1 MTYSE
6 ILEVLEKKL
15 GSYQK
20 MGEKAYKPGLDRIQS
35 FCNSIGNPELKF
47 PTIHVGGTNGKGT
60 VSHLIASALIQNG
73 YQVGIHSSPHY
84 FDYRERTKINNDWID
99 EVFIQSFFLKHQNQI
114 EDFQLSFFEF
124 SIALA
129 FQYFYEK
136 KVDVAIIEVGLGGR
150 LDASNIIQPLLSIIT
165 HIDWDHMHILGNSL
179 QEIAAEKSGIIKQGG
194 ICLIGRNQEQTKEVF
209 IDQAK
214 KENASLFYA
223 DDVVELLQ
231 INKQFPLLQL
241 TFQIEGKT
249 IELESDL
256 GADYQI
262 ENIKTAWAALHLL
275 QDKIQLN
282 LDKCRSAFTE
292 LYKKTRYIGRCQIV
306 QKQPLLIVDS
316 AHNLEGCTEIIEL
329 TKVLTYKKL
338 RIILGFASDKKVDEI
353 FSLLPKNAMYY
364 LTKANID
371 RAMSLAVLES
381 HARRENLNYSS
392 FEIVL
397 EAVEKAKAEAEPS
410 DLILVFGS
418 IFLLSDLKTIILASD
433 NLEA

>member
-6 ILEVLEKKL
+6 ILEALEKKL

-99 EVFIQSFFLKHQNQI
+99 EVFIQSFFLKHQEQI

-179 QEIAAEKSGIIKQGG
+179 PEIAAEKAGIIKKNG
-194 ICLIGRNQEQTKEVF
+194 ICLIGRKQEETKNIF
-209 IDQAK
+209 IEQAK
-214 KENASLFYA
+214 KENATLFYA
-223 DDVVELLQ
+223 DEIVR
-231 INKQFPLLQL
+231 ITNIKKQFPLIDLS
-241 TFQIEGKT
+241 FQVDGKT
-249 IELESDL
+249 FEIESDL

-262 ENIKTAWAALHLL
+262 ENIKTAWAALCLIREKFH
-275 QDKIQLN
+275 LN
-282 LDKCRSAFTE
+282 LDICKTAFTA
-292 LYKKTRYIGRCQIV
+292 LYKKTRYIGRCQII

-329 TKVLTYKKL
+329 TKGLSYKKL
-338 RIILGFASDKKVDEI
+338 RIILGFASDKKIDDI
-353 FSLLPKNAMYY
+353 FPLLPKDAIYY

-381 HARRENLNYSS
+381 HARCENLNYSS
-392 FEIVL
+392 YEIVMN
-397 EAVEKAKAEAEPS
+397 AIQKAKADADPT

-418 IFLLSDLKTIILASD
+418 IFLLSDLKTFILASD